1 MADEVEEVCVI
12 LLCVLKVSLHS
23 VALDRSKLCLYDS
36 KDIGLHYLTY
46 SKLTL
51 AIYIFLPVCRLL
63 DSSEAEEL
71 MKTS

>member
-36 KDIGLHYLTY
+36 KDIGLHYPRY

-51 AIYIFLPVCRLL
+51 AMQFSIFSHMNIHLFICL
-63 DSSEAEEL
+63 
-71 MKTS
+71 